1 MPAPSP
7 DLNPPGR
14 CTCGTD
20 PFDLVRVAVVVKYG
34 GSVQEAAFKF
44 VEEAETILKKYGVG
58 GEAPEPTLATKLD
71 ALKAAVG
78 EDTYGKLLANPEV
91 ERIASRAFRKVNE
104 VKSDEALTEISAIL
118 NDAIEPEALAFVLS
132 QLSLDEDPVGLLAEA

>member
-1 MPAPSP
+1 MPAPE
-7 DLNPPGR
+7 LNPPGR

-20 PFDLVRVAVVVKYG
+20 PYALLRVAIVVKYG

-44 VEEAETILKKYGVG
+44 VEEAEAILKKYGVG
-58 GEAPEPTLATKLD
+58 EEAQEPTLAAKLD

-78 EDTYGKLLANPEV
+78 DETYNKLLANPEV
-91 ERIASRAFRKVNE
+91 ERMAARAFRKVNE
-104 VKSDEALTEISAIL
+104 TKSDEAITEISAIL

-132 QLSLDEDPVGLLAEA
+132 ELSQDEDPVGMLANA